1 MKKILVLLLA
11 LVLCVCTLASCDV
24 LNTIKGYIPGLGEET
39 TPVEETPAA
48 PTYDI
53 DAAVTYV
60 YNLYKNKSIT
70 GADFDVTAVVAIKN
84 AKYTVTYRF
93 GQEDLTYTLEAGE
106 SELSIPI
113 FRLAANSDIS
123 VSVEGEDEAYTFNL
137 YDVYRYGKVGTSAR
151 TYLAYHLAYTEALA
165 VLKEK

>member
-1 MKKILVLLLA
+1 MKRVIATYAAYSSAALGNTPAPDSEMAQLVHQYSAKYGTDAALRDILGYVRYNIIDGA
-11 LVLCVCTLASCDV
+11 LVL
-24 LNTIKGYIPGLGEET
+24 G
-39 TPVEETPAA
+39 A
-48 PTYDI
+48 P
-53 DAAVTYV
+53 
-60 YNLYKNKSIT
+60 K
-70 GADFDVTAVVAIKN
+70 KN

-151 TYLAYHLAYTEALA
+151 TYLAYRLAYTEALA